1 MASGFIPA
9 GARSS
14 TAVDGKSDF
23 TDQNLYSSIVLAD
36 GGSGSMK
43 LFTVPQGQPIP
54 QLKGAATL
62 ATVNPWQMI
71 HSKLTT
77 IIEKAGELGKGIG
90 DAAVRGIACHLEQA
104 KIPSTGVLPSGT
116 TLGWGATDFEV
127 IDVLSKCSLELRVSK
142 KPMFTAPIF
151 TFPTMGGA
159 YGSLAIGSNAAS
171 TAMTKNTLT
180 TIGVPGNIR
189 RLRAHIP
196 VERQDTLEAEFEVA
210 GNSTLAFR
218 ETGSSTVSGIPTLF
232 FVVLPS
238 TLRGDV
244 R

>member
-1 MASGFIPA
+1 MASGYIPA
-9 GARSS
+9 GSRSS

-54 QLKGAATL
+54 ELKGTATL
-62 ATVNPWQMI
+62 ATANAWQMT

-104 KIPSTGVLPSGT
+104 KIPSTGVLPT
-116 TLGWGATDFEV
+116 TTSAWGATDADV
-127 IDVLSKCSLELRVSK
+127 VDVLSKASLELRVSK
-142 KPMFTAPIF
+142 KPMFTSPIWAL
-151 TFPTMGGA
+151 PTMGGA
-159 YGSLAIGSNAAS
+159 AGALAIGSAANS

-180 TIGVPGNIR
+180 TIGVPGSIR

-210 GNSTLAFR
+210 GNASLSFR
-218 ETGSSTVSGIPTLF
+218 ETGSSSNPGAPTLF
-232 FVVLPS
+232 YVLLPS

>member
-1 MASGFIPA
+1 MAGYIPA

-23 TDQNLYSSIVLAD
+23 TDQNLYSSIVLQD
-36 GGSGSMK
+36 GGSGSLK
-43 LFTVPQGQPIP
+43 LFTVPQGQAIP
-54 QLKGAATL
+54 ALKGAAVL
-62 ATVNPWQMI
+62 ATANAWQMI

-104 KIPSTGVLPSGT
+104 KVPSTGVLPT
-116 TLGWGATDFEV
+116 TTSAWGATDFEV
-127 IDVLSKCSLELRVSK
+127 IDVLSKASIELRVSK

-151 TFPTMGGA
+151 TLPTMGGA
-159 YGSLAIGSNAAS
+159 YGSLALGSNAAS
-171 TAMTKNTLT
+171 TAMTKNSLT

-218 ETGSSTVSGIPTLF
+218 ETGASGNPGAPTLF

>member
-1 MASGFIPA
+1 MASGYIPA
-9 GARSS
+9 GSRSS

-54 QLKGAATL
+54 ELKGAAVL
-62 ATVNPWQMI
+62 ATANPWQMI

-104 KIPSTGVLPSGT
+104 KVPSTAVLPTTTSAWGT
-116 TLGWGATDFEV
+116 TDYEV
-127 IDVLSKCSLELRVSK
+127 IDVLSKASLELRVSK
-142 KPMFTAPIF
+142 KPMFTAPVF

-159 YGSLAIGSNAAS
+159 YGSMAIGSNAAS
-171 TAMTKNTLT
+171 TAMVKNSTT

-196 VERQDTLEAEFEVA
+196 VERQDTLEVEFEVA

-218 ETGSSTVSGIPTLF
+218 ETGSSSNPGAPSLF
-232 FVVLPS
+232 YVVLPS